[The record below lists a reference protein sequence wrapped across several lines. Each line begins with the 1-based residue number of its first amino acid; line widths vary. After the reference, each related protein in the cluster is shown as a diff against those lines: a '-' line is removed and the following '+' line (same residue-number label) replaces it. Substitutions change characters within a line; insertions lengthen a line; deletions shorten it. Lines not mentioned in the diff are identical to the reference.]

1 MDMPKKD
8 GDTTPQA
15 DAEPSRDAKQSAD
28 TNEGSDSNDGADPN
42 DGAKRKSVDEQLSD
56 LDEKIDQTE
65 RTSATE
71 SSLGSA
77 LATANGKRGARSS
90 SGPLML
96 TLAGE
101 SEKCREFL
109 RKNLDHSIKSER
121 DRELFA
127 DLLTKKSQ
135 K

>member
-56 LDEKIDQTE
+56 LDEKIDQLKEQARRNPRSEARSRPQTGNAAQDHRRGPLCSRWLAKARSAANSCA
-65 RTSATE
+65 RTSTTL
-71 SSLGSA
+71 SSPSG
-77 LATANGKRGARSS
+77 TASCS
-90 SGPLML
+90 P
-96 TLAGE
+96 T
-101 SEKCREFL
+101 C
-109 RKNLDHSIKSER
+109 
-121 DRELFA
+121 
-127 DLLTKKSQ
+127 
-135 K
+135 

>member
-1 MDMPKKD
+1 MDMPKKH

-56 LDEKIDQTE
+56 LDEKIDQLKNKRDGILARKRARDRKRET
-65 RTSATE
+65 RRKIIV
-71 SSLGSA
+71 GA
-77 LATANGKRGARSS
+77 LT
-90 SGPLML
+90 L

-101 SEKCREFL
+101 SEKFREFL

-135 K
+135 E

>member
-1 MDMPKKD
+1 MDIPKKD

-28 TNEGSDSNDGADPN
+28 TNEGSDSNDGA
-42 DGAKRKSVDEQLSD
+42 KRKSVDERLSD
-56 LDEKIDQTE
+56 LDEKIDQLKNKRDGILARKRARDRKRET
-65 RTSATE
+65 RRKII
-71 SSLGSA
+71 LGA
-77 LATANGKRGARSS
+77 
-90 SGPLML
+90 LML

-101 SEKCREFL
+101 SEKFRDFL
-109 RKNLDHSIKSER
+109 RKNLDQSIKSER